1 MKRLFSILAIA
12 GTMAF
17 GTVNANAFTT
27 TTTAATT
34 TVATVTQEEEAAAPA
49 EEDLGF
55 HQELKKRFIEGGPGF
70 MGIVLLCLILGLAIA
85 IERIIFLNLST
96 TNTKKLTQ
104 NVEDALASG
113 GIEAAK
119 EVCRNTKGPVASI
132 FYQGLDRADEDIDA
146 AEKAVVAYGG
156 VQMGQLEKNVSWISL
171 FIALAPMLGFM
182 GTVIGMI
189 QAFDKIEAAGDMQP
203 SLVAGG
209 IKVALLTTV
218 FGLIVAIILQ
228 IFYNYIIAKID
239 EENENSGAYNGKD
252 LPGVSK
258 HNVTVNLGY
267 TYNKYKAI
275 VSHTYR
281 SSAYAANDFGN
292 SFSQKQEAYN
302 STDVSLGYNYK
313 NIEVFAKIQNL
324 FDEANGIWIKDDNIY
339 PVNFERTYNF
349 GAKIKF

>member
-1 MKRLFSILAIA
+1 MKRLFSILAI
-12 GTMAF
+12 TSVMAF
-17 GTVNANAFTT
+17 GTVNATT
-27 TTTAATT
+27 IANTTAT
-34 TVATVTQEEEAAAPA
+34 TVATSIQDDAADAAQEES
-49 EEDLGF
+49 LGF

-85 IERIIFLNLST
+85 IERIIYLNLST

-104 NVEDALASG
+104 DVEDALSSG
-113 GIEAAK
+113 GVEAAK

-132 FYQGLDRADEDIDA
+132 FYQGLDRTDEGLEA

-218 FGLIVAIILQ
+218 FGCC
-228 IFYNYIIAKID
+228 
-239 EENENSGAYNGKD
+239 
-252 LPGVSK
+252 
-258 HNVTVNLGY
+258 
-267 TYNKYKAI
+267 
-275 VSHTYR
+275 
-281 SSAYAANDFGN
+281 
-292 SFSQKQEAYN
+292 
-302 STDVSLGYNYK
+302 
-313 NIEVFAKIQNL
+313 
-324 FDEANGIWIKDDNIY
+324 
-339 PVNFERTYNF
+339 
-349 GAKIKF
+349 